1 MSKQFKR
8 MIEIKG
14 TVYEVLNRDVDK
26 LHKEF
31 VYVREELEPDS
42 DSELVYIYGG
52 KTKKAI
58 ESLKPGYFYKDQE
71 NNLLFVDPS
80 EEDMD
85 IYNKSRIDVFDD
97 EAIINAVNNENNFKE
112 IDTRIIEDA
121 DKWYMPEIEM
131 GDDVF
136 KRVVK
141 HALQEKKVSLKA
153 CRDRF
158 KNDYDVTNMKQ
169 ALRKDSML
177 SNAYLHKWAEVL
189 DLHITIKV
197 ELTNVDGEKVTF
209 DEIMR

>member
-14 TVYEVLNRDVDK
+14 TVYEVLNRDTDK

-31 VYVREELEPDS
+31 VYVRDELEPDS
-42 DSELVYIYGG
+42 DSDLIYIYGG
-52 KTKKAI
+52 KTKKAV
-58 ESLKPGYFYKDQE
+58 ESLKPGYFYKDQD

-97 EAIINAVNNENNFKE
+97 EAIIDAVNNENNFKE

-209 DEIMR
+209 DEVMR

>member
-14 TVYEVLNRDVDK
+14 TVYEVLNRDADK

-52 KTKKAI
+52 KTKKAV

>member
-1 MSKQFKR
+1 

-14 TVYEVLNRDVDK
+14 TVYEVLNRDADK

-85 IYNKSRIDVFDD
+85 IYNKSRIDIFDD